1 MDNTRYDL
9 IPPIGIK
16 EISKVFTEKLI
27 KYNKN
32 EWKYGMQWTD
42 ILSSLKKHLNEFE
55 LGHDYTDEGLLNI
68 AEVAA
73 NALILAE
80 YYTIYSTAH
89 IT

>member
-9 IPPIGIK
+9 IPPFGIK

-42 ILSSLKKHLNEFE
+42 ILSSLKKHLNELE
-55 LGHDYTDEGLLNI
+55 
-68 AEVAA
+68 
-73 NALILAE
+73 
-80 YYTIYSTAH
+80 
-89 IT
+89 